1 MRKYRV
7 WLLIII
13 LSIVII
19 FMAWFFQLLPGYVLR
34 FSLAPLV
41 GIFLTV
47 LLVWRK
53 RYKLQLVEL
62 LKKLIEFERRGGLLY
77 KYGRALNA
85 IAIIAVF
92 AVSTILYYNRE
103 LLSIE
108 YMPYVVCILF
118 LAVVIS
124 GVAFFGGILRM
135 AGKWGL
141 LLITIIAIPVILRFL
156 LLR

>member
-1 MRKYRV
+1 MMV
-7 WLLIII
+7 VL
-13 LSIVII
+13 
-19 FMAWFFQLLPGYVLR
+19 MAWFFQLLPGYVLH
-34 FSLAPLV
+34 FALAPLV

-47 LLVWRK
+47 LLASHK
-53 RYKLQLVEL
+53 RYRLQLNEF
-62 LKKLIEFERRGGLLY
+62 LKKLVEFERRGGLLY

-85 IAIIAVF
+85 IALITMF

-108 YMPYVVCILF
+108 YMPYVVFTLF
-118 LAVVIS
+118 IAVAIS
-124 GVAFFGGILRM
+124 GVAFFGGILRS

-141 LLITIIAIPVILRFL
+141 LLIIIIAVPVILRFL